1 MHLNFK
7 FRPYSSQVRY
17 VVPAVVEHRISSGG
31 EIPSEMPP
39 RSKVKVASARIRARG
54 PSTLSTSR
62 DFATHRSAHIQ
73 FESDVHEVR
82 RRGSLLL
89 HSGQGY
95 RRDLSRSALDPE
107 RKEPS
112 ASLQQFSFLGCPSGK
127 VEILQFHTMN

>member
-1 MHLNFK
+1 MYLNFK

-17 VVPAVVEHRISSGG
+17 VVPTVVEHRISSGG

-54 PSTLSTSR
+54 PSILSTWR
-62 DFATHRSAHIQ
+62 DFAIHRSAHIHV
-73 FESDVHEVR
+73 EWDVHEVR
-82 RRGSLLL
+82 RQGSLLL

-112 ASLQQFSFLGCPSGK
+112 ASLGCPSGK
-127 VEILQFHTMN
+127 VEILQLHTMN